1 MPNLSVV
8 VAVISTIGALL
19 GALGGAALTHWA
31 NLRREEVQFN
41 RQRKDQRTLARRQ
54 AHGELLGAA
63 HQLRSKIE
71 IAAQRHW
78 KDMDVRVAA
87 IQEHAE
93 STGLHASRVALISPE
108 TAEAALSLASAARR
122 LTAAV
127 AKHTELGYQGE
138 QFIGGE
144 ITHPA
149 DFTEFDECIKCFS
162 DAAAQDL
169 KAIDE

>member
-1 MPNLSVV
+1 MSNLSVV

-41 RQRKDQRTLARRQ
+41 RQRKDQQTLARRQ

-63 HQLRSKIE
+63 RQLRSKIE

-78 KDMDVRVAA
+78 KDMDTKLAA

-93 STGLHASRVALISPE
+93 SASLHAARAALLSPK
-108 TAEAALSLASAARR
+108 TAEASLALASAAVR
-122 LTAAV
+122 LAAV
-127 AKHTELGYQGE
+127 TMKYTNTGHQGE
-138 QFIGGE
+138 GGQ
-144 ITHPA
+144 ITHPPYFE
-149 DFTEFDECIKCFS
+149 DFDECYKRFA
-162 DAAAQDL
+162 DAAAQDV
-169 KAIDE
+169 EE